1 VICNLKGKYSPSSLF
16 NNSVSLYCE
25 IAYLSSFLQ
34 KTIAMIKIITTFVI
48 LLISVSVYSQ
58 SVISGTV
65 KDEKGEFLPGANI
78 YFQGTYEGTSS
89 NVDGSFKIKTN
100 LSGKQILLIEF
111 LGFETISKELLLAN
125 TPIHLNLILKEAFNK
140 LKAVT
145 ITAGT
150 FEAGDKKKSV
160 TLSSIDMLTT
170 AGAIGDV
177 YGALKMLPGVTAN
190 PESGKLFV
198 KGGSS
203 EESKTYINGLLVQVP
218 YTSSVPNMGA
228 RGRFNPFIFGG
239 TVFSTGGYSA
249 EYGQALSSVLL
260 LETKDLPV
268 QDQWDISIMSVG
280 GDLAMNRIW
289 KGGGITA
296 TAKYN
301 NLKPYMSIVPQ
312 NYTWHHYPESF
323 GGELSLQQN
332 TKNGRVKVYA
342 SYGSSTLSVDQENPN
357 DFNQAINYDLKDK
370 NVFVN
375 AYWKEG
381 LNQKLYL
388 KSGMSFT
395 NNSKDIN
402 INSETIDNT
411 LNGFHMKS
419 VLLYELSPKILIK
432 SGAEYNYQ
440 NYEFGYESTETDFFS
455 SFKNNQFSAF
465 TETELYTS
473 NKFVSRLGA
482 RIEYSDYLESF
493 NFSPRFSTAYKLSK
507 EDVLSFSWGWF
518 YQNPYDDYLIYT
530 NHLKPERSD
539 HYTLSF
545 QHIKNNRVLKLD
557 LYYKD
562 YKNLVRYESD
572 NFFMPDAY
580 NNEGKGHAG
589 GLDFFWRDKK
599 SITNLEYWVSYS
611 YLDTKR
617 LYRDFPTEVRPSFA
631 SKHNLSI
638 VGKYFFRGMR
648 SLAGFTYRYGS
659 PRNYNDPNSNQFY
672 SAKTKAYNTID
683 LNWTF
688 LYRDNIIFYFSAT
701 NVFGF
706 KQEFGYRYAESQNEE
721 GFYNK
726 TPPSSPGQPD
736 FFSWVFITLSKK
748 GDVNQLDKIE

>member
-1 VICNLKGKYSPSSLF
+1 MTKS
-16 NNSVSLYCE
+16 
-25 IAYLSSFLQ
+25 
-34 KTIAMIKIITTFVI
+34 IITFIAIFFSICTF
-48 LLISVSVYSQ
+48 SQ
-58 SVISGTV
+58 TTISGV
-65 KDEKGEFLPGANI
+65 IKDDKGITLPGANI
-78 YFQGTYEGTSS
+78 YFKGTYVGTSS
-89 NVDGSFKIKTN
+89 DADGTFKIETKLT
-100 LSGKQILLIEF
+100 GKQILLVEF
-111 LGFETISKELLLAN
+111 LGFETVSKELVLAN
-125 TPIHLNLILKEAFNK
+125 ETIQLELILKEAFNK
-140 LKAVT
+140 LEAVT

-150 FEAGDKKKSV
+150 FEAGDKRKSV
-160 TLSSIDMLTT
+160 VLSPIDMVTT

-203 EESKTYINGLLVQVP
+203 EESQTYINGLLVHVP
-218 YTSSVPNMGA
+218 YNSSVPNMGT

-249 EYGQALSSVLL
+249 EYGQALSAVLL
-260 LETKDLPV
+260 LETKDLPI
-268 QDQWDISIMSVG
+268 QDQLDLSFLTVG
-280 GDLAMNRIW
+280 GDVAVNKVW

-312 NYTWHHYPESF
+312 NFTFHHYPESY

-332 TKNGRVKVYA
+332 TENGQIKVYA
-342 SYGSSTLSVDQENPN
+342 AYSSSNLSVDQENPN
-357 DFNQAINYDLKDK
+357 DVSQPVNYDLKDE
-370 NVFVN
+370 NIFVN

-381 LNQKLYL
+381 LSKKIYL

-395 NNSKDIN
+395 NDVNDIN
-402 INSETIDNT
+402 INSEAINKK
-411 LNGFHMKS
+411 LNGVHMKS

-432 SGAEYNYQ
+432 TGAEYNYQ
-440 NYEFGYESTETDFFS
+440 NYDFGYKSTETNFAS
-455 SFKNNQFSAF
+455 SFTNNEFSAF

-473 NKFVSRLGA
+473 NKFVSRVGA
-482 RIEYSDYLESF
+482 RVEYSDYLKSLR
-493 NFSPRFSTAYKLSK
+493 FSPRFSTAYKLSN
-507 EDVLSFSWGWF
+507 ENVLSFSWGWF
-518 YQNPYDDYLIYT
+518 YQNPYDEYLIYT
-530 NHLKPERSD
+530 NKITPERAD

-545 QHIKNNRVLKLD
+545 QHIKNDRVVKLD

-599 SITNLEYWVSYS
+599 SIKNLEYWISYS

-617 LYRDFPTEVRPSFA
+617 LYRDFPTEVTPSYA

-638 VGKYFFRGMR
+638 VGKYFFQSIR

-672 SAKTKAYNTID
+672 GAQTMAYNTID
-683 LNWTF
+683 LNWT
-688 LYRDNIIFYFSAT
+688 LIYRDNIIFYFAAT

-706 KQEFGYRYAESQNEE
+706 KQEFGYRYSETQNDE
-721 GFYNK
+721 GIYNK
-726 TPPSSPGQPD
+726 APIIPGAKR
-736 FFSWVFITLSKK
+736 FFVIGCFVTLSKK
-748 GDVNQLDKIE
+748 GDINQLDKIE